1 MQYATRISTKISYNL
16 SHICSIHV
24 GHREAF
30 AYALDFDTGRSRRG
44 NSEGRGEK
52 RTGGARATGVVVLAP
67 TWTTRCQ
74 SLGPVIGRNNEE
86 RFPPF
91 PSRFYPVRTGKSA
104 TGGLTR
110 RDIPVHPV
118 IGYYRQPLSLFCRC
132 FEAVPQ
138 LPDEW
143 RVFWDKLIDL
153 CAEED
158 RVEFKSL

>member
-1 MQYATRISTKISYNL
+1 MLPEFQPKFHTISRIYAVYTLDIEKRSHMLSISTL
-16 SHICSIHV
+16 V
-24 GHREAF
+24 
-30 AYALDFDTGRSRRG
+30 DRG
-44 NSEGRGEK
+44 EEIRIKGRGEK

-91 PSRFYPVRTGKSA
+91 PSRFYPVRTGKPA

-153 CAEED
+153 CVEED
-158 RVEFKSL
+158 RVELKSL

>member
-16 SHICSIHV
+16 SHICSIHI
-24 GHREAF
+24 EK
-30 AYALDFDTGRSRRG
+30 RSHMLSISTLVDRG
-44 NSEGRGEK
+44 EEIRIKGRGEK

-91 PSRFYPVRTGKSA
+91 PSRFYPVRTGKPA

-118 IGYYRQPLSLFCRC
+118 IGYYRQPLSFA
-132 FEAVPQ
+132 AVSRPC
-138 LPDEW
+138 LNFPMNDASSETSW
-143 RVFWDKLIDL
+143 STFAPRKTAWN
-153 CAEED
+153 
-158 RVEFKSL
+158 